1 MLANINREQV
11 HHHIP
16 DLEAKIVLSSPIAA
30 HQQQNSRMN
39 PMLLTLTAPVKEE
52 EPKSP
57 QPSSLLPESS
67 GPAEDEEMSDPVN
80 NEEDHDM
87 DVKKD

>member
-16 DLEAKIVLSSPIAA
+16 DLEAKSVLSPPQA
-30 HQQQNSRMN
+30 HQPQNSRMN
-39 PMLLTLTAPVKEE
+39 PMLLNKRDTPAK

-57 QPSSLLPESS
+57 QPSSLVS
-67 GPAEDEEMSDPVN
+67 GPAEDEEMSDLPH
-80 NEEDHDM
+80 EEDHDM